1 VIRRRQF
8 VSLLGGAAAWPLAAR
23 AQQPAMPVVGVLS
36 GRSANDSEWVAAAF
50 RRGLGQLGFVE
61 RQNVTIEYRW
71 AEYRWEHLD
80 ALVADLIQ
88 RQVTVIATLSG
99 SPTALAAKAATQ
111 TIPIVFAVGSDPVVL
126 GLVSN
131 LNRPEDNITGVSF
144 FAGALGPKRF
154 ELLRELVPK
163 AVTIAL
169 LVNPNTPASVSESAS
184 IQAAANAVRQQIE
197 VYNAT
202 KDSDID
208 RAFETIAQRRLAALL
223 ITGDPFS
230 FAQRDRLVALA
241 ARHAVPTIYWGREF
255 AEGGGL
261 ISYGASQK
269 DAFHQAGVY
278 AGRVLKGEK
287 PAELPVM
294 LPTKF
299 EVVLNLK
306 TAKALGLD
314 VPTSILLRA
323 DEVIE

>member
-1 VIRRRQF
+1 
-8 VSLLGGAAAWPLAAR
+8 
-23 AQQPAMPVVGVLS
+23 M
-36 GRSANDSEWVAAAF
+36 GRSCLPP
-50 RRGLGQLGFVE
+50 GLGQLGFVE
-61 RQNVTIEYRW
+61 RQSVTIEYRW

-131 LNRPEDNITGVSF
+131 LSRPEDNITGVSF

-202 KDSDID
+202 EDSDID
-208 RAFETIAQRRLAALL
+208 RAFGTIAQRRLAALL

-269 DAFHQAGVY
+269 DAFHRAGVY

-287 PAELPVM
+287 PADLPVM